1 MDIVERLRE
10 GKFAGRY
17 WREKEAAYEI
27 GRLREALADIIKDCE
42 SDYPPSHGSIKYFA
56 RDAMRKSYDTTS

>member
-27 GRLREALADIIKDCE
+27 GRLREALADIIKRL
-42 SDYPPSHGSIKYFA
+42 SAVTWIGQIFRP
-56 RDAMRKSYDTTS
+56 